1 MNEELELDDCDW
13 SVTTEEEWLEFHRAL
28 RQCIPAALTILLVI
42 LLAPW
47 MRRTAQLDS
56 STRYRAQAGQALEEG
71 NLALAELCYRKL
83 AYLDKDPT
91 NKYGLGI
98 VAQRRDQ
105 PQRALRL
112 MEQIAPLDR
121 PGYAPAHFWIASYLA
136 ALPLPEDRNERSRF
150 LTVIERHLR
159 LLLQTDADH
168 DEAHVLLGNV
178 YWRVGQWARA
188 QDQLR
193 QVQTER
199 PEILYLMAQA
209 AAFQGNPETAKNYAE
224 AAGRLLRQQIAREK
238 DVIEAELQLAAVEA
252 FLRRHEQ
259 AAELLQNGWER
270 TNDPRYRESLIQLL
284 GAWFQLTP
292 LGDTERRLAVV
303 QQALALDKDDP
314 AVLRCIAGL
323 AVTQAE
329 GREEVQRLV
338 EGILSDAS
346 SPAAAAAHFVLGTF
360 ASNAG
365 DLEKAR
371 FHLEQA
377 YQAMPD
383 QASVANN
390 LASVLIDAVPPD
402 LERALELAN
411 IAVTASPNRP
421 EFRGTRG
428 RVMLKMRRWKEAA
441 SDLEYLMKAMKDN
454 PQLHRMLARAYEEL
468 GDSMRAEKHR
478 ERAENLESRGN

>member
-1 MNEELELDDCDW
+1 MSERREHA
-13 SVTTEEEWLEFHRAL
+13 SAEEEWLEFHRAL
-28 RQCIPAALTILLVI
+28 RQCIPAALAILLVV

-47 MRRTAQLDS
+47 MRRTAQLDA
-56 STRYRAQAGQALEEG
+56 STRYRAQAGQALEED

-98 VAQRRDQ
+98 VAQRRGQ

-121 PGYAPAHFWIASYLA
+121 PGYAPAHFWIANYLA
-136 ALPLPEDRNERSRF
+136 VLPLPEDRNERSRF

-159 LLLQTDADH
+159 FVLQTDADN

-188 QDQLR
+188 QDQWR

-209 AAFQGNPETAKNYAE
+209 AGVQGSAEMAKNYAE
-224 AAGRLLRQQIAREK
+224 AAGSLLRQQIAREI
-238 DVIEAELQLAAVEA
+238 DVVEAELQLAAVEA

-259 AAELLQNGWER
+259 AAELLNNGWER
-270 TNDPRYRESLIQLL
+270 TKDPRYRESLIQLL
-284 GAWFQLTP
+284 VAWYELIST
-292 LGDTERRLAVV
+292 DDSERRVAVV
-303 QQALALDKDDP
+303 QQALALDADDP
-314 AVLRCIAGL
+314 AVLRCVAGL
-323 AVTQAE
+323 AATKAE
-329 GREEVQRLV
+329 GREEVQRLI
-338 EGILSDAS
+338 EDILTDDS
-346 SPAAAAAHFVLGTF
+346 SPAAAAAHFVAGTF

-371 FHLEQA
+371 LHLEQA
-377 YQAMPD
+377 HQAMPD

-390 LASVLIDAVPPD
+390 LAWVLAHSDPVD
-402 LERALELAN
+402 LDHALELADAA
-411 IAVTASPNRP
+411 IAASTERP
-421 EFRGTRG
+421 EFHGTRG
-428 RVMLKMRRWKEAA
+428 RILFKLGKWKEATNE
-441 SDLEYLMKAMKDN
+441 LEYSLRAVKGD
-454 PQLHRMLARAYEEL
+454 PQLHRLLAQTYEEL
-468 GDSMRAEKHR
+468 GDAELADEHR
-478 ERAENLESRGN
+478 RKAATLETGNE